1 MSVNDTLYAVNHFSD
16 HGLARMASLTDLSLG
31 IFDRLAAKQ
40 IAAMD
45 LLVEHGNDILAHAV
59 GAKDLQTL
67 LKGQFEATQDL
78 TRLMMAESRTSL
90 AMASQANHEFQTW
103 FKNNLA
109 EVTTDLQQAVPAN

>member
-1 MSVNDTLYAVNHFSD
+1 
-16 HGLARMASLTDLSLG
+16 MASLTDLSLG

-40 IAAMD
+40 MAAMD

-59 GAKDLQTL
+59 GAKDIETFLI
-67 LKGQFEATQDL
+67 GQLEATQDL

-90 AMASQANHEFQTW
+90 AMASQANHEFQSW

-109 EVTTDLQQAVPAN
+109 EVTADLQQAVPAV